1 MDKINSYF
9 NKLAKKLTFI
19 ELQKNSQVDIKGYLV
34 SSDIPLP
41 IIMESLL
48 KEIKE
53 GNIQE
58 EINLANVVEGII
70 YLLGTDTEFPYINEY
85 KAILKAYNEK
95 INDYILY
102 RGLKYFDEMDYDS
115 SAIYYRALLTLDDR
129 DVNGLFNYALALEQI
144 ANRFLKEEKSQEA
157 TDFLMKST
165 NNLESILDIDENY
178 SLAYYKLGFHYKFF
192 QQFLKA
198 KLIWKKFLVLD
209 KDEIRLQE
217 IREEIEIIDDD
228 VFFETGLTYLTYND
242 FGKALDSFLK
252 LVPKYEKHWNINYF
266 IGLSYK
272 GIEEFNLAIEYF
284 RKAIALNKEEAD
296 VYNELGIVYFNL
308 EDIVK
313 AIAVFSEGIENCKED
328 YKLYFNRGLG
338 YVQLGQ
344 YEIALKDIEKANILN
359 SEDEN
364 VSLQKVKIE
373 ELLSSI

>member
-115 SAIYYRALLTLDDR
+115 SAIYYRALLTLDDM

-252 LVPKYEKHWNINYF
+252 LIPKYEKHWNINYF

-359 SEDEN
+359 PEDEN